1 MGPETPRIVDFL
13 LHTFYLYIVLFWIK
27 SYFQRAHRA
36 RTAPQDACHP
46 IYNPLTQQPLFDA
59 RWHSRLLDSARE
71 LLHLRTGLGGII
83 DQCDFV
89 HPFYASASI
98 PAGNNQ
104 ADRRAVILGQ

>member
-13 LHTFYLYIVLFWIK
+13 LHTFYLYIVLFRMK

-59 RWHSRLLDSARE
+59 RWHSRLLDSGRPIVARKLRNSLLLGSARE
-71 LLHLRTGLGGII
+71 LPHLRTRLSAII
-83 DQCDFV
+83 AQDRKSTRLNSS
-89 HPFYASASI
+89 HP
-98 PAGNNQ
+98 
-104 ADRRAVILGQ
+104 